1 MTRFQRRL
9 LYASTLIAT
18 ASGTAYFIMK
28 RFMTPVDTWAVINHP
43 LEPWAL
49 KLHVLSAPVMLF
61 AVGLITTQHIWR
73 SIRSRLPTGRGSGMI
88 AVATFMPLVL
98 SGYLLQTSTSTTAL
112 DILSW
117 GHLALGLICAAAL
130 PAHRIAVKGRRRKR
144 PGALPVL
151 PQETYK
157 TEVLDQEQ

>member
-1 MTRFQRRL
+1 
-9 LYASTLIAT
+9 
-18 ASGTAYFIMK
+18 
-28 RFMTPVDTWAVINHP
+28 
-43 LEPWAL
+43 
-49 KLHVLSAPVMLF
+49 
-61 AVGLITTQHIWR
+61 
-73 SIRSRLPTGRGSGMI
+73 MI